1 MRTSGGGRWAVGS
14 SLPGCE
20 GGRLGLAASIEASS
34 IGLGAIMARASWP
47 PAWRR
52 RRPSLRLGRWA
63 EGPPRP
69 PRTHH
74 AATHSYAV
82 LTTGRYVLYDAAKFA
97 VGLSSLGVV
106 NISGFFLR
114 GPPPTAPQSVIKWQ
128 LANPPS
134 FWLSNAPNK
143 FTNPNPAKS
152 HISQNRQR
160 AARAGG
166 LWPSP
171 AAPGRRCVYSGG
183 RLHRRSKATVSL
195 R

>member
-1 MRTSGGGRWAVGS
+1 MVAGEERGWKRAAGGETHRRS
-14 SLPGCE
+14 SC
-20 GGRLGLAASIEASS
+20 AA
-34 IGLGAIMARASWP
+34 ARGVE
-47 PAWRR
+47 RDDYDYEYVR
-52 RRPSLRLGRWA
+52 FCSL
-63 EGPPRP
+63 
-69 PRTHH
+69 
-74 AATHSYAV
+74 
-82 LTTGRYVLYDAAKFA
+82 LYGAAKFA

-114 GPPPTAPQSVIKWQ
+114 GPPPPTPQSVIKWQ

-134 FWLSNAPNK
+134 FWLSNGPNK

-183 RLHRRSKATVSL
+183 WLAVGGACGGPPLAWQR
-195 R
+195 